1 MKKILLAIVLVL
13 TIGLS
18 VSAQTDGFFKDDG
31 GSSNNNRTAADDLNV
46 PSGVVGKIKD
56 TNGYNEQP
64 LGSGLLI
71 MTSVGAGYA
80 LIRSSKSRK
89 WKKTL

>member
-46 PSGVVGKIKD
+46 PGGVVGKIKD
-56 TNGYNEQP
+56 TNGYTEP

-71 MTSVGAGYA
+71 MTSLGAGYA

>member
-1 MKKILLAIVLVL
+1 MKKILLAIVLVF
-13 TIGLS
+13 TICLS
-18 VSAQTDGFFKDDG
+18 VSAQADGFFNDDG
-31 GSSNNNRTAADDLNV
+31 GSGNNNRTAADDLNV
-46 PSGVVGKIKD
+46 PGGVVGKIKD
-56 TNGYNEQP
+56 TNGYTEP

-71 MTSVGAGYA
+71 MTSLGAGYA